1 VDRRKLVISKRKSWF
16 DAIRAL
22 GKKEG
27 ARTTSKILQGIYG
40 KGWTA
45 NQKGQDRDTNP
56 YPPESPYRAEWNQ
69 GWIECSK
76 IIKRRQSD
84 IFERRSPGRGILSQP
99 QH

>member
-1 VDRRKLVISKRKSWF
+1 MDRRKLVISKRKSWF

-45 NQKGQDRDTNP
+45 NQKGQDRATNP
-56 YPPESPYRAEWNQ
+56 YTPETPYSEEWNQ
-69 GWIECSK
+69 GWAECSK

>member
-1 VDRRKLVISKRKSWF
+1 VDRRKPTISKRKTGF

-22 GKKEG
+22 FKKED
-27 ARTTSKILQGIYG
+27 AKATNKILRGIYG

-45 NQKGQDRDTNP
+45 NQKGQYRATNP
-56 YPPESPYRAEWNQ
+56 YPPETPYCEEWNQ
-69 GWIECSK
+69 GWSECSK
-76 IIKRRQSD
+76 IMKRRQSD